1 MAWGADQMYWYYAT
15 PSETQDDYPQQVWI
29 ESVTVKVVKHA
40 KFKVGI
46 KVVNGPGVGICRF
59 HIWQAV
65 ASKVVITRNKAV
77 FGLVRQVHDTTHKLT
92 VAPLPT
98 VVPNRRA
105 TDPKS

>member
-1 MAWGADQMYWYYAT
+1 MSVTAWNSPNIKYRQLFSDQELASGGSKTFWKDMAWGADQMYWYYAT

-65 ASKVVITRNKAV
+65 ASKVAII
-77 FGLVRQVHDTTHKLT
+77 
-92 VAPLPT
+92 
-98 VVPNRRA
+98 
-105 TDPKS
+105 

>member
-1 MAWGADQMYWYYAT
+1 MSVTAWNTPNIKYRQLFSDQELASGASKTLWKDMAWGADQMYWYYAT

-65 ASKVVITRNKAV
+65 ASKVVIT
-77 FGLVRQVHDTTHKLT
+77 
-92 VAPLPT
+92 
-98 VVPNRRA
+98 
-105 TDPKS
+105 